1 MLLLLLLLLL
11 LSLSLLL
18 FFFLL
23 LAQNSTLAFTSSIS
37 PTGKCKY
44 FITSETFPQLSMLSN
59 ANNLIK
65 FLFCFVF
72 LVMFV
77 GKTFNVQI
85 RVNETLLPGYTNLNF
100 SESLTFIHN
109 FTTKMKDVFR
119 VSLPYFKQIEVKSVS
134 NGSVGRFRC
143 RGI

>member
-1 MLLLLLLLLL
+1 ML
-11 LSLSLLL
+11 
-18 FFFLL
+18 
-23 LAQNSTLAFTSSIS
+23 
-37 PTGKCKY
+37 
-44 FITSETFPQLSMLSN
+44 
-59 ANNLIK
+59 
-65 FLFCFVF
+65 
-72 LVMFV
+72 V

-85 RVNETLLPGYTNLNF
+85 RVNETFLPGYTNLSF